1 MELSW
6 DIERDGDVS
15 LVRCRVRNDD
25 AVPRRVRIESRLDG
39 PVLPPRRDGV
49 PETGWDEA
57 GVTLRLAPEERRAL
71 GFAVRAPPTDPPVEV
86 AEVTAVEPGDEPER
100 SETPTVVALRR
111 LGDHRPPGEA
121 VTGGA
126 DAADAAPGTD
136 EPEPDPADSEPSV
149 GEADGWAEAVEARL
163 DAVESRIDRAERL
176 TDADLAAATAALAE
190 ADGVEEL
197 SALDDRV
204 AADAERLRE
213 LTDRASALAA
223 RAESTDAPV
232 EALERLA

>member
-1 MELSW
+1 MDLAW
-6 DIERDGDVS
+6 DVEREGGVS

-71 GFAVRAPPTDPPVEV
+71 GFAVRAPPTEPPVEV

-100 SETPTVVALRR
+100 SETPTAVALRR
-111 LGDHRPPGEA
+111 LGDHRPPREA

-126 DAADAAPGTD
+126 DAADAATGTD
-136 EPEPDPADSEPSV
+136 GAGSDPDGPASSGGGP
-149 GEADGWAEAVEARL
+149 GEWSDAVEARL
-163 DAVESRIDRAERL
+163 DAVEGRIDRAERL
-176 TDADLAAATAALAE
+176 TDADLETATAAVAE
-190 ADGVEEL
+190 ADGVGEL
-197 SALDDRV
+197 SALVDRV

-213 LTDRASALAA
+213 LSDRASALAA